1 MTTEIVDQTLLE
13 LRVLYG
19 PQAGS
24 HMALAPGEY
33 LLGHSDQCAVVLA
46 GSRMAARHALLVV
59 EDDGFRLRPQ
69 EGAVSDGKG
78 HEVTDEIVLAPGM
91 AVEFG
96 GVSITLD
103 HPDAPWPDE
112 RAPLALMP
120 PAAAPAGSA
129 EAQADAAAEAGT
141 PTQTGTE
148 GSAVPAAPVPVL
160 AAAGASGPPW
170 RRKLDE
176 WLAAA
181 RGNPHVQRALAWR
194 PAPDWRPNVLWL
206 TSAGAGIALVLAAV
220 LAALLLGLHEPQY
233 ADPSALAKGST
244 SGFESSPPIGAA
256 PGSAAPPDA
265 LIKVLQAQDP
275 RLTLVLRPEVD
286 GRWSV
291 GGYVPTEADRSR
303 VVQAL
308 SAVSPAPTLRLHAE
322 DAIVRKAA
330 EALEASADGA
340 NDMLKVQN
348 LGQGKLKLTGA
359 ARHATGLQTARLA
372 LLTVPG
378 VTEVETSALLP
389 EQLLATLKQRIEQ
402 AGLAQRLSF
411 AREWPEVVVE
421 GSLDSAETLR
431 WNELLANFKAA
442 YGGVLPVRTA
452 TSTAVVPTA
461 VVATGTPTPG
471 RPPLDVRII
480 VGGASPYVVTSQ
492 GVRMHRGSE
501 LNGQRLIGVNDAEA
515 VFDGGQ
521 RWQVGR

>member
-46 GSRMAARHALLVV
+46 GSRMAARHALLIV
-59 EDDGFRLRPQ
+59 EEDGFRLRPQ

-91 AVEFG
+91 TVEFG

-103 HPDAPWPDE
+103 HPEAPWPDD
-112 RAPLALMP
+112 RAPLAPMP
-120 PAAAPAGSA
+120 SAPDAAGSA
-129 EAQADAAAEAGT
+129 EADAAAEAGST
-141 PTQTGTE
+141 AQTGPV
-148 GSAVPAAPVPVL
+148 GSAAPAAPLPVAVP
-160 AAAGASGPPW
+160 ASGPPW

-176 WLAAA
+176 LLAAA
-181 RGNPHVQRALAWR
+181 RSNPHVQRALAWR
-194 PAPDWRPNVLWL
+194 PASDWRPNVLWL

-233 ADPSALAKGST
+233 ADPSALSKGDAQ
-244 SGFESSPPIGAA
+244 GFASSPPTAA
-256 PGSAAPPDA
+256 ASGSVAPPEA

-275 RLTLVLRPEVD
+275 RLTLVLRPEPD

-303 VVQAL
+303 LVQAL
-308 SAVSPAPTLRLHAE
+308 SPVSPAPSLRIHAE
-322 DAIVRKAA
+322 ETIVRKAA
-330 EALEASADGA
+330 EALEASADGGG
-340 NDMLKVQN
+340 DMLKVQN

-359 ARHATGLQTARLA
+359 ARHASGLQSARLA

-378 VTEVETSALLP
+378 VTEVETGALLP

-411 AREWPEVVVE
+411 AKEWPEVVVE

-431 WNELLANFKAA
+431 WTELLANFKAA
-442 YGGVLPVRTA
+442 YGSVLPVRADMSATMTA
-452 TSTAVVPTA
+452 PTA
-461 VVATGTPTPG
+461 VVATGTPPPA